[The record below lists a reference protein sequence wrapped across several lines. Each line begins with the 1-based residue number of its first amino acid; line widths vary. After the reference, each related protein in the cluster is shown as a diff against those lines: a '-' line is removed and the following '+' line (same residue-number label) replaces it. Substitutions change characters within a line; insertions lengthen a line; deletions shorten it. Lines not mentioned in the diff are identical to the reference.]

1 MAISNEIRF
10 LAAADNEESMA
21 FTVTTEP
28 REHRQL
34 AVTIEVSQDRVDKE
48 LRKAAAKIA
57 GQYRIPGFRKGK
69 APYHIVVQQI
79 GLSNLYSEFIDELGQ
94 TLFREAIAQEKIEPY
109 AQSSLEDIQLEP
121 LTYRLLVPLE
131 PEVKLGDYRGLRV
144 EEDAVEVDE
153 AEVERRLNN
162 YQDEYAG
169 WREVERPSQYG
180 DLLSA
185 NVRSVI
191 AEDDD
196 ETVVLD
202 EENWD
207 ITLDEENPMEPAGF
221 DRELL
226 GMHAGEEKSFILGW
240 PAESQSIYAGKEAQF
255 HVKLNSVQGYEKP
268 ALDDALAQL
277 VGPDY
282 NTIDDLRQSIRES
295 LQADEQN
302 RARSRYVDKVLDAL
316 IDVSELVYPPAVI
329 EDQIDAMMQDM
340 DQRLRQ
346 FGLEGM
352 NALLRQTRQT
362 EDQYREQLRPEA
374 AKIALRNLVL
384 SEVIKRESI
393 EASDEDI
400 EARIRQIV
408 GVDEAGKVSESSAEL
423 VDVLRSGGG
432 RTMIISQVLTEKA
445 INLLQALARG
455 EDPPVFTENQ
465 TAENQ
470 TGENQAAEDEGASL
484 AEADSTAADAE

>member
-1 MAISNEIRF
+1 
-10 LAAADNEESMA
+10 MA

-34 AVTIEVSQDRVDKE
+34 AVTIEVSKDQVDKE
-48 LRKAAAKIA
+48 LRKAAAKVA

-69 APYHIVVQQI
+69 APYHIVVQQF

-94 TLFREAIAQEKIEPY
+94 TLFRDAIAQEKIEPY
-109 AQSSLEDIQLEP
+109 AQSSLEDIQFDP

-131 PEVKLGDYRGLRV
+131 PEIKLGDYRTLRV
-144 EEDAVEVDE
+144 EEDAIEVDE
-153 AEVERRLNN
+153 AEVERRLAN

-169 WREVERPSQYG
+169 WREVERPSQFG

-191 AEDDD
+191 VEGDE

-202 EENWD
+202 EEDWD

-226 GMHAGEEKSFILGW
+226 GMRAGEEKTFVLGW
-240 PAESQSIYAGKEAQF
+240 PADSQSIYAGKEAQF
-255 HVKLNSVQGYEKP
+255 NVKINSVQGYEKP
-268 ALDDALAQL
+268 EIDDALAQL

-282 NTIDDLRQSIRES
+282 ATVEDLKQSIRDS
-295 LQADEQN
+295 LQEDEAN
-302 RARSRYVDKVLDAL
+302 RARNRYLDKVLDAL
-316 IDVSELVYPPAVI
+316 VEISQLEYPPAVI

-346 FGLEGM
+346 YGLDGM
-352 NALLRQTRQT
+352 GALLRQTRQT

-374 AKIALRNLVL
+374 TKIAQRNLVL
-384 SEVIKRESI
+384 SEVIKQEAI
-393 EASDEDI
+393 EASDADI
-400 EARIRQIV
+400 EARIQQIV
-408 GVDEAGKVSESSAEL
+408 SVDENGEISESSAEL
-423 VDVLRSGGG
+423 AAVLRSSGG

-445 INLLQALARG
+445 VSLLQALARG
-455 EDPPVFTENQ
+455 EEPPVFATS
-465 TAENQ
+465 
-470 TGENQAAEDEGASL
+470 QAAEDEDAAS
-484 AEADSTAADAE
+484 AEPDSAVADAE

>member
-1 MAISNEIRF
+1 
-10 LAAADNEESMA
+10 MA

-34 AVTIEVSQDRVDKE
+34 AVTIEVSKDQVDKE
-48 LRKAAAKIA
+48 LRKAAAKVA

-69 APYHIVVQQI
+69 APYHIVVQQF

-94 TLFREAIAQEKIEPY
+94 TLFRDAIAQEKIEPY

-121 LTYRLLVPLE
+121 LTYRLIVPLE
-131 PEVKLGDYRGLRV
+131 PEVTLGDYHALRV
-144 EEDAVEVDE
+144 EEDAIEIDE
-153 AEVERRLNN
+153 AEVERHLTN

-169 WREVERPSQYG
+169 WREVERPSQFG

-191 AEDDD
+191 VEGDE

-202 EENWD
+202 EEDWD

-226 GMHAGEEKSFILGW
+226 GMRAGEEKTFVLGW
-240 PAESQSIYAGKEAQF
+240 PADSQSIYAGKEAQF
-255 HVKLNSVQGYEKP
+255 NVKINSVQGYEKP
-268 ALDDALAQL
+268 EIDDALAQL

-282 NTIDDLRQSIRES
+282 ATVEDLKQSIRDS
-295 LQADEQN
+295 LQEDEAN
-302 RARSRYVDKVLDAL
+302 RARNRYLDKVLDAL
-316 IDVSELVYPPAVI
+316 VEISQLEYPPAVI

-346 FGLEGM
+346 YGLDGM
-352 NALLRQTRQT
+352 GALLRQTRQT

-374 AKIALRNLVL
+374 TKIAQRNLVL
-384 SEVIKRESI
+384 SEVIEQEAI

-400 EARIRQIV
+400 EARIQQMV
-408 GVDEAGKVSESSAEL
+408 SVDENGEISESSAEL
-423 VDVLRSGGG
+423 AAVLRSSGG

-445 INLLQALARG
+445 VSLLQALARG
-455 EDPPVFTENQ
+455 EEPPVFVT
-465 TAENQ
+465 
-470 TGENQAAEDEGASL
+470 NQAAEDEDA
-484 AEADSTAADAE
+484 ASTATDSAVADAE

>member
-1 MAISNEIRF
+1 MKIGFSGGRY
-10 LAAADNEESMA
+10 EESMA

-34 AVTIEVSQDRVDKE
+34 AVTIEVSKDQVDKE
-48 LRKAAAKIA
+48 LRKAAAKVA

-69 APYHIVVQQI
+69 APYHIVVQQF

-94 TLFREAIAQEKIEPY
+94 TLFRDAIAQEKIEPY

-121 LTYRLLVPLE
+121 LTYRLIVPLE
-131 PEVKLGDYRGLRV
+131 PEVKLGDYHTLRV
-144 EEDAVEVDE
+144 EEDAIAIDE
-153 AEVERRLNN
+153 AEVERRLAN

-169 WREVERPSQYG
+169 WREVERPSQFG

-191 AEDDD
+191 VEGDE

-202 EENWD
+202 EEDWD

-226 GMHAGEEKSFILGW
+226 GMRAGEEKSFILGW
-240 PAESQSIYAGKEAQF
+240 PADSQSIYAGKEAQF
-255 HVKLNSVQGYEKP
+255 HVTINSVQGYEKP
-268 ALDDALAQL
+268 EIDDALAQL

-282 NTIDDLRQSIRES
+282 ATVEDLKQSIRDS
-295 LQADEQN
+295 LQEDEAN
-302 RARSRYVDKVLDAL
+302 RARNRYVDKVLDAL
-316 IDVSELVYPPAVI
+316 VEISALEYPPAVI

-346 FGLEGM
+346 FGLDGM
-352 NALLRQTRQT
+352 GALLRQTRQT

-384 SEVIKRESI
+384 SEVIKKESI
-393 EASDEDI
+393 EVSDDDI
-400 EARIRQIV
+400 EERIKQIV
-408 GVDEAGKVSESSAEL
+408 GVDENDEISESSAEL
-423 VDVLRSGGG
+423 AGVLRAGGG

-445 INLLQALARG
+445 VALLQALARG
-455 EDPPVFTENQ
+455 EEPPVLTTKPAVSE
-465 TAENQ
+465 
-470 TGENQAAEDEGASL
+470 EDASP
-484 AEADSTAADAE
+484 AEADSAAADAE